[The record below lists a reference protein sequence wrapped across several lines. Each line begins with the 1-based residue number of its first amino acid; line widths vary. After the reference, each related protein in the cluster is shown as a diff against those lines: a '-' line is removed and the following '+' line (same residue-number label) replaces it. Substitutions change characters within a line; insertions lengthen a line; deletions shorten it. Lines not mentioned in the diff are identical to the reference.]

1 MVCKI
6 QTLNVGDGSLPTT
19 PASEA
24 EVGAGFPE
32 PRSILT
38 LFATTFSLLLLLLS
52 SETILF
58 SMMVTLF
65 FTVAEDEAADCP
77 DCEERSSPLSEVTA
91 TVEEATAGL
100 SSAGI
105 LNLAP
110 LLSPSSRKKP
120 RFYFLAPILPLW
132 TLSLRWTL
140 QYVLVTAMLWQA
152 SYI

>member
-1 MVCKI
+1 MVFKI

-19 PASEA
+19 PVSEA

-38 LFATTFSLLLLLLS
+38 LFATTFSLLLLLS

-77 DCEERSSPLSEVTA
+77 DCEDRSSPLSEVTA
-91 TVEEATAGL
+91 AAAVAGL

-110 LLSPSSRKKP
+110 
-120 RFYFLAPILPLW
+120 FLPEE
-132 TLSLRWTL
+132 
-140 QYVLVTAMLWQA
+140 
-152 SYI
+152 

>member
-1 MVCKI
+1 MVFKI

-19 PASEA
+19 PVSEA

-38 LFATTFSLLLLLLS
+38 LFATTFSLLLLLLLS

-91 TVEEATAGL
+91 ATVEEATVGL

-110 LLSPSSRKKP
+110 FPPGRSRVFTFLLPFSLS
-120 RFYFLAPILPLW
+120 
-132 TLSLRWTL
+132 TLSLSWTL
-140 QYVLVTAMLWQA
+140 QYVLVTVMLWQA